1 MQCSPHH
8 GGRGL
13 LRMPSVH
20 DRFTLVSDFEVRGD
34 QVRAIP
40 ELVDG
45 LNRNDSHQVLLGVTG
60 SGKTYTMA
68 QVIAAVNRPTLVM
81 AHNKTLAAQLYQE
94 FKRFFPQNAVEYFV
108 SYYDY
113 YQPEAYVPATDS
125 YIEKEATIND
135 EIDRMRLSATRSL
148 FERRD
153 VIIVASVSCIYG
165 LGSPEAYYGMLL
177 PLEVGQR
184 IDRDQI
190 LRKLV
195 EIQYERNDTEFG
207 RGAFRVRG
215 DIVEVVPSYEEHALR
230 IGLFGDEVDELAWFD
245 PLTGKVIKRLDK
257 VAVYPKSHFVT
268 SRDRTKIAV
277 ETIKQEL
284 EWYRGQLEAEGK
296 LLEAQRLHQ
305 RTMFDLEMIREI
317 GYCHGIE
324 NYARHLTGRPPGAPP
339 PTLLDYLP
347 EDALVVVDESHQ
359 TVPQVRGMYAGDRS
373 RKEVLVSY
381 GFRLPSALDNRP
393 LNFAE
398 WEQRVRQ
405 VVFVSATPGPY
416 ELTKAGGVV
425 VEQVIRP
432 TGLMDPPI
440 EVRPVRG
447 QVDDLLKEIR
457 DRVER
462 KERVLVT
469 TLTKRMAE
477 DLTTYYQE
485 LGVKVRYLHSD
496 IDTLERVEILRD
508 LRRGAFDVLVGI
520 NLLREGL
527 DLPEVSLVA
536 ILDADKEG
544 FLRSSGSLI
553 QTSGRAARNVNG
565 RVIMY
570 ADTVTASMKS
580 AIGETERRRALQ
592 AAYNAEHGITPES
605 VVREIDDVLSS
616 VYERDYST
624 GPAARDAREPFRTQA
639 ELEAEMHR
647 LDSEMRSAAANLDF
661 ERAASLRDQL
671 KTLRSRELGLT
682 SLRTGT

>member
-1 MQCSPHH
+1 
-8 GGRGL
+8 
-13 LRMPSVH
+13 
-20 DRFTLVSDFEVRGD
+20 
-34 QVRAIP
+34 
-40 ELVDG
+40 
-45 LNRNDSHQVLLGVTG
+45 VLLGVTG
-60 SGKTYTMA
+60 SGKTFTMA
-68 QVIAAVNRPTLVM
+68 HVIAAVNRPTLVM

-94 FKRFFPQNAVEYFV
+94 FTRFFPGNAVEYFV

-177 PLEVGQR
+177 PLERGQR

-195 EIQYERNDTEFG
+195 EIQYERNDAEFT
-207 RGAFRVRG
+207 RGTFRVRG
-215 DIVEVVPSYEEHALR
+215 DIVEVVPSYEEQALR

-245 PLTGKVIKRLDK
+245 PLTGTVVRRVEK

-268 SRDRTKIAV
+268 PRERTKRAV
-277 ETIKQEL
+277 EAIKQEL
-284 EWYRGQLEAEGK
+284 EEHRSRLESEGK

-324 NYARHLTGRPPGAPP
+324 NYARHLTGRAPGEPP

-347 EDALVVVDESHQ
+347 GDALVIVDESHQ
-359 TVPQVRGMYAGDRS
+359 TVPQIRGMYHGDRS
-373 RKEVLVSY
+373 RKEVLVAY

-393 LNFAE
+393 LSFEE
-398 WEQRVRQ
+398 WEARVKQ

-416 ELTKAGGVV
+416 ELARAGGVV

-447 QVDDLLKEIR
+447 QVDDLLAEIR
-457 DRVER
+457 SRVAQH
-462 KERVLVT
+462 ERVLVT

-477 DLTTYYQE
+477 DLTAYYQE
-485 LGVKVRYLHSD
+485 LGVRVRYLHSD

-544 FLRSSGSLI
+544 FLRSGGSLI
-553 QTSGRAARNVNG
+553 QTAGRAARNVNG

-570 ADTVTASMKS
+570 ADTMTASMKS
-580 AIGETERRRALQ
+580 AIAETERRRALQ
-592 AAYNAEHGITPES
+592 AAYNQQHGITPES

-616 VYERDYST
+616 VYERDY
-624 GPAARDAREPFRTQA
+624 ARAPEAVGERTPFRTQA
-639 ELEAEMHR
+639 ELDAEIAR
-647 LDSEMRSAAANLDF
+647 LDREMKAAAANLDF
-661 ERAASLRDQL
+661 ERAASIRDRLKALRTKD
-671 KTLRSRELGLT
+671 LGLAGP
-682 SLRTGT
+682 STGR